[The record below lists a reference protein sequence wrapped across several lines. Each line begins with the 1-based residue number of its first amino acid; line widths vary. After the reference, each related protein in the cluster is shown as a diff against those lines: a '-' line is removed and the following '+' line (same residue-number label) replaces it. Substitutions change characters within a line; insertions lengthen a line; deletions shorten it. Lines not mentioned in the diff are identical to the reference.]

1 MNKLLFLIAF
11 IPFSILAQGTLT
23 VQNGGTLTIEKEANV
38 TAENLV
44 IATGDKLILNSDSKK
59 FASLIV
65 TATSSGKITY
75 NRHVNKEGAHQWDL
89 IGAPVKDLD
98 ISEFLTTNSNSIA
111 RIGSIYGLGTYSN
124 NEEASTVSPWT
135 YELISG
141 TNNGTFFNGIGYAM
155 ATRGQA
161 TGQGVG
167 RTMQFTG
174 SLELAAVI
182 LDLDNYTIQAD
193 NDNAQWHLV
202 ANPYPSYLRLNSA
215 ASPGSEENFMTE
227 NNALFAT
234 NSVGVYAYTGAETT
248 TESDN
253 PALYTALNNSS
264 GAMYIAPGQ
273 GFFIKTIAG
282 NTDVA
287 IKFTPAM
294 QTHVPGSDDFVTGKG
309 NNTSYE
315 LVLEM
320 YNNTDEIG
328 STKLYFKEGLTL
340 GLDPGY
346 DAGAFRQI
354 TPISTRLVEEDQGI
368 NFSIN
373 AMSDADINST
383 TIPLVLNQ
391 GAGQVISIGI
401 ASNSLS
407 EDVNVYLEDT
417 LNSTITLLQ
426 ENNFELTT
434 QSAISEAGRFYI
446 HLTTSV
452 LANEDVLNNSLVNMY
467 KGIGNNFITI
477 EGLRDEASIK
487 LYDIL
492 GKQVR
497 TKVLSASNETLSTI
511 GLSSGIYIIQLKSNN
526 QILTKKV
533 QID

>member
-11 IPFSILAQGTLT
+11 IPFSILAQTLT

-38 TAENLV
+38 TAQNLNV
-44 IATGDKLILNSDSKK
+44 VATGDKLILNSDSKK

-65 TATSSGKITY
+65 TSTSNGKITY
-75 NRHVNKEGAHQWDL
+75 NRHVNKEGANQWDL

-124 NEEASTVSPWT
+124 NEDATTDSPWT

-141 TNNGTFFNGIGYAM
+141 TNNDIFIKGIGYAM

-174 SLELAAVI
+174 SLELGSVI
-182 LDLDNYTIQAD
+182 LDLDNTKLQAD
-193 NDNAQWHLV
+193 NVNAQWHLV

-215 ASPGSEENFMTE
+215 ASTGNEKNFMTE
-227 NNALFAT
+227 NDALFAT
-234 NSVGVYAYTGAETT
+234 NYVAVYAYTGAATT
-248 TESDN
+248 NNT
-253 PALYTALNNSS
+253 PVLYAPSNDTT

-273 GFFIKTIAG
+273 GFFIKTQANASG
-282 NTDVA
+282 VE

-294 QTHVPGSDDFVTGKG
+294 QTHVAGSDDFVTGKG

-354 TPISTRLVEEDQGI
+354 TPISTRLVEEDQGN

-467 KGIGNNFITI
+467 KGIGNNFVTI
-477 EGLRDEASIK
+477 EGLRDKASIK